1 MIHGLYSNE
10 MVEFAYRSP
19 ILSVALD
26 PHYARSK
33 KRSFACGGRAG
44 SLVLNVKGTPRPS
57 RAQCCRCGGALVQDS
72 CLLVCVCVCAAG
84 FFRSSNNVIHAAE
97 GPIYAI
103 AWCGSLIAWANDIGT
118 HRTQW
123 QARTLCDA
131 PYSRDSLRLTHA
143 PAGVKI
149 YDVNTEQRITFIDR
163 PKGSPKADLYRC
175 SLCWED
181 PHTLL
186 IGWADMVRIA
196 VIKARCPPLSLHFS
210 SSGGGGGSHTIEELT
225 FARTTGTSGAHPAHS
240 STHALRRNC

>member
-1 MIHGLYSNE
+1 M
-10 MVEFAYRSP
+10 
-19 ILSVALD
+19 
-26 PHYARSK
+26 
-33 KRSFACGGRAG
+33 
-44 SLVLNVKGTPRPS
+44 
-57 RAQCCRCGGALVQDS
+57 
-72 CLLVCVCVCAAG
+72 LLVCVCVCAAG

-118 HRTQW
+118 HRIQW
-123 QARTLCDA
+123 QARTCDA
-131 PYSRDSLRLTHA
+131 PHSRDSLRLTHA

-196 VIKARCPPLSLHFS
+196 VIKARCPLFHCSFFPFWWRRRQQPYDRGADLRTHHRNEWSTPCPQQHPRATSKLLKSTPHLKSLAPRS
-210 SSGGGGGSHTIEELT
+210 VSVLLMW
-225 FARTTGTSGAHPAHS
+225 
-240 STHALRRNC
+240 STYT